1 MNLATIAKVYTTC
14 IEMEERARRESPA
27 LADDL
32 SILRS
37 DLHAVMM
44 DALRQARIPYT
55 DRADAARIAF
65 EIVQGKLQIA

>member
-1 MNLATIAKVYTTC
+1 MNLGAIAKAYTAC
-14 IEMEERARRESPA
+14 VELEERAQRESSA

-37 DLHAVMM
+37 DLHALLMES
-44 DALRQARIPYT
+44 LRAAHIPYA
-55 DRADAARIAF
+55 DRSDAARIAF

>member
-1 MNLATIAKVYTTC
+1 MNLGTIAKAYTAC
-14 IEMEERARRESPA
+14 IELEERAQRESPA
-27 LADDL
+27 LSDDL

-37 DLHAVMM
+37 DLHALLM
-44 DALRQARIPYT
+44 DALRQARIPYS

>member
-1 MNLATIAKVYTTC
+1 MNIAAIAKAYTTC
-14 IEMEERARRESPA
+14 VELEERAQRESPA

-37 DLHAVMM
+37 DLHALLME
-44 DALRQARIPYT
+44 ALRAARIPYA
-55 DRADAARIAF
+55 DRSDAARIAF